1 MYSHPKPPLFPT
13 VSITHL
19 DLEKTLPQHRVNRPV
34 TDSDSG
40 DRLVSMLMPKQ
51 GHHPIKTAIVTLQLR
66 GLKLFFLVSAQDLK
80 VLKSKSSHHSLPAML
95 HLESLEEAHLR
106 NVFH

>member
-19 DLEKTLPQHRVNRPV
+19 DLEKTLPRHRVNRPV

-40 DRLVSMLMPKQ
+40 LVSMLMPKQ